1 MDQQT
6 RTVRTATQNTPT
18 ARRQAERIFRMSG
31 LDRLIAARVLRKPVR
46 ALASSPRPQVAAA
59 SNAMRTAM
67 ASGWDGGV
75 AELVIDPRDAAP
87 LPGLPCHA
95 SPFPASLST
104 PRRDSAE
111 CPVAVLG
118 QGDQERAIVP
128 SQLLPNATSPQA
140 HGRAAG

>member
-1 MDQQT
+1 
-6 RTVRTATQNTPT
+6 
-18 ARRQAERIFRMSG
+18 MSG
-31 LDRLIAARVLRKPVR
+31 LDRLIAAQVLRKPVR

-67 ASGWDGGV
+67 VSGWDGGV

-87 LPGLPCHA
+87 LPQA

-104 PRRDSAE
+104 VRRDSAE

-118 QGDQERAIVP
+118 QGDQERAITP
-128 SQLLPNATSPQA
+128 SQLLPEPTSPQA

>member
-1 MDQQT
+1 MDQQP
-6 RTVRTATQNTPT
+6 RTVRPVTQNTPT
-18 ARRQAERIFRMSG
+18 ARRQA
-31 LDRLIAARVLRKPVR
+31 DRLARTRCLVAGRVWRKPQR
-46 ALASSPRPQVAAA
+46 MQPSAAAA

-104 PRRDSAE
+104 VRRDSAE

-118 QGDQERAIVP
+118 QGDQERAILP

>member
-1 MDQQT
+1 
-6 RTVRTATQNTPT
+6 VR
-18 ARRQAERIFRMSG
+18 S
-31 LDRLIAARVLRKPVR
+31 
-46 ALASSPRPQVAAA
+46 LASSPRPQVAAA

-75 AELVIDPRDAAP
+75 CEAVIDPRDAAP
-87 LPGLPCHA
+87 LPQA

-104 PRRDSAE
+104 VRRDSAE

-118 QGDQERAIVP
+118 QGDQERAVLPSHLLP
-128 SQLLPNATSPQA
+128 SQLLPEPTSPQA

>member
-1 MDQQT
+1 M
-6 RTVRTATQNTPT
+6 VAGEV
-18 ARRQAERIFRMSG
+18 AKS
-31 LDRLIAARVLRKPVR
+31 PVR
-46 ALASSPRPQVAAA
+46 SLASSPRPQVAAA

-104 PRRDSAE
+104 VRRDSAE

-118 QGDQERAIVP
+118 QGDQERAILP

>member
-1 MDQQT
+1 MDQQL
-6 RTVRTATQNTPT
+6 RTVRPITQNTPT
-18 ARRQAERIFRMSG
+18 ARRQA
-31 LDRLIAARVLRKPVR
+31 DRLARTRSLVAGRVLRNPVR

-67 ASGWDGGV
+67 VSGWDGGL
-75 AELVIDPRDAAP
+75 AEAVVDPRDAAP
-87 LPGLPCHA
+87 LPQA
-95 SPFPASLST
+95 SPFAASLST

-118 QGDQERAIVP
+118 QGDQERAITP
-128 SQLLPNATSPQA
+128 SQLLNKPHPDATSPQA